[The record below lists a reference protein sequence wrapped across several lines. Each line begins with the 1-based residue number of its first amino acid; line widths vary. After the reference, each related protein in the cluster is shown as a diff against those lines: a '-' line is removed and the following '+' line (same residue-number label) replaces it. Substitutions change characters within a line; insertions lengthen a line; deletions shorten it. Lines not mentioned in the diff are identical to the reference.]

1 MEIQKGF
8 LQDAAMTKSGATKFF
23 FMLLFISGL
32 LATDLVSAG
41 GGLVLEDDICILT
54 IDFYSAHF
62 TAYQP
67 ESRGDT
73 QYCKEFPDTGLTI
86 IVLDYLHQS
95 LKLVPVELRIIRDVT
110 GLGRFA
116 KLEHVQA
123 ISDLSAH
130 TVFYQPPIVRANA
143 SLTIEHSF
151 QDEGNYIGII
161 TAAHPTLD
169 TYSTAIFP
177 FEVGVSQFDSTWWML
192 VFAVAASLV
201 FWLTRSRGTKG

>member
-1 MEIQKGF
+1 MSKSVVPENAF
-8 LQDAAMTKSGATKFF
+8 LLLL
-23 FMLLFISGL
+23 MLGL
-32 LATDLVSAG
+32 LAAGPVSAG
-41 GGLVLEDDICILT
+41 GGLVLEDDVCILT

-67 ESRGDT
+67 ETRGDT

-110 GLGRFA
+110 GLGKFA
-116 KLEHVQA
+116 ELEHVLA
-123 ISDLSAH
+123 ISDLAAH

-143 SLTIEHSF
+143 SLIIEHNF
-151 QDEGNYIGII
+151 QQEGNYIGII

-169 TYSTAIFP
+169 TYSIAIFP
-177 FEVGVSQFDSTWWML
+177 FEVGASQFGSSWWML
-192 VFAVAASLV
+192 VFAVAAGLI
-201 FWLTRSRGTKG
+201 FWLRRSWGTNG